1 MNPFDVAVAAIIF
14 GSLTTMVT
22 SYTRMRSRRAE
33 SDGVSGPSEERLA
46 RIEQAVDA
54 IAVEVERLG
63 ESQRFTTSLLAERLA
78 PPASGRIHGGQS

>member
-14 GSLTTMVT
+14 GSITTMVT
-22 SYTRMRSRRAE
+22 SYLRMRGRRAE
-33 SDGVSGPSEERLA
+33 SDGITGTSEERLA

-63 ESQRFTTSLLAERLA
+63 ESQRFTARLIAERQ
-78 PPASGRIHGGQS
+78 PPASMPASYERGT

>member
-22 SYTRMRSRRAE
+22 SYTKMRSRRAE
-33 SDGVSGPSEERLA
+33 SDGVSGPSEERLQ
-46 RIEQAVDA
+46 RIEAAVDA

-63 ESQRFTTSLLAERLA
+63 ESQRYTARLIAERTT
-78 PPASGRIHGGQS
+78 PAAVPGSREHGM